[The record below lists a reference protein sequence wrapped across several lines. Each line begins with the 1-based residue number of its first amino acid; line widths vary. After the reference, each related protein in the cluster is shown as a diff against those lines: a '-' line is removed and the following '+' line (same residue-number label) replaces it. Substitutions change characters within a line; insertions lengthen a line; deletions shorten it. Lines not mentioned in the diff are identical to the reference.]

1 MAAAPADKCRR
12 YSGPKATIRFT
23 SDVADRS
30 AEGRPKCQEARA
42 LTVDERLILEALTPG
57 RMPWDGTA
65 PIILEVPASI
75 SLLPLPP
82 ELNGQ
87 ENIWQFMRQNWLSS
101 RVFAGVDNIVDQP
114 WKIIS
119 TAQRQWTV
127 IG

>member
-1 MAAAPADKCRR
+1 
-12 YSGPKATIRFT
+12 
-23 SDVADRS
+23 
-30 AEGRPKCQEARA
+30 
-42 LTVDERLILEALTPG
+42 
-57 RMPWDGTA
+57 
-65 PIILEVPASI
+65 LEVPASI

-87 ENIWQFMRQNWLSS
+87 ENIWQFMRQNWSSS
-101 RVFAGVDNIVDQP
+101 RVFTGVDNIVDQP